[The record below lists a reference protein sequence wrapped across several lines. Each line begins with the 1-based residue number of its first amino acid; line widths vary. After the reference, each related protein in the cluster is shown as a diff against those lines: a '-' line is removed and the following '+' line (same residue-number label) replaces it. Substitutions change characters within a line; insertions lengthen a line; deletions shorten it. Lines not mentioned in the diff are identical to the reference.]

1 MFADSKHRPRAMTI
15 AATGAIFKEVQSPE
29 LRSPVLCGRNDAR
42 GEKRGGA
49 SDTTANFIDVPQ
61 QIGRVL
67 VDAIGAAA
75 F

>member
-1 MFADSKHRPRAMTI
+1 MT
-15 AATGAIFKEVQSPE
+15 P
-29 LRSPVLCGRNDAR
+29 

-49 SDTTANFIDVPQ
+49 SEATANFIDVSQ

-75 F
+75 L